1 MKDVIIETLVDSFKL
16 LPFLFFTFLLIE
28 YFEHKLSKKNKRI
41 ITSSGKFGPLIGSF
55 LGIIPQCGFS
65 VAATNLYVTRIISL
79 GTLFSVY
86 LSTSDEMIPILIA
99 EHASIMLFI
108 KIILIK
114 FIIGFSVGFMID
126 IILRNKS
133 FNKDYNI
140 CLDDH
145 NHDSKFIISSLKH
158 TFSIFLFILICN
170 FIINLIMEYGGMH
183 YLESILLKN
192 NIFAPLITSL
202 IGLIPNCVSSV
213 LLTELFLK
221 GAISF
226 GGLIGGLLSGA
237 GVAILVLFKV
247 NKNKFV
253 SLKILGLLY
262 AVGAIF
268 GILIEFI
275 SRVS

>member
-1 MKDVIIETLVDSFKL
+1 MKDIIIETLVDSFKL

-28 YFEHKLSKKNKRI
+28 YFEHKLSKKNKKI
-41 ITSSGKFGPLIGSF
+41 ITSSGKLGPLMGSF

-65 VAATNLYVTRIISL
+65 VAATNLYVNRIISL

-99 EHASIMLFI
+99 EHASIILFI

-114 FIIGFSVGFMID
+114 FIIGFSVGFIID
-126 IILRNKS
+126 FILRNKS
-133 FNKDYNI
+133 FNKDHNI

-145 NHDSKFIISSLKH
+145 SHDSKFIISSLKH

-170 FIINLIMEYGGMH
+170 FLINSIMEYGGMH

-192 NIFAPLITSL
+192 NIFAPILTSL

-226 GGLIGGLLSGA
+226 GSLIGGLLSGA

-247 NKNKFV
+247 NKNKLN

-262 AVGAIF
+262 ALGAFF
-268 GILIEFI
+268 GILIEII
-275 SRVS
+275 SRII